1 MRRDRSSRCVT
12 SAKDAV
18 DHRSSRLLKKHR
30 LRCNSQCNERN
41 SRVLSRSEVVVR
53 NNVKH
58 VTLSN
63 RDPSNRRDRNHSNS
77 SHGHSNRHAD
87 NRSRWNVGR
96 SNHRVNVLL
105 RQHDQ
110 PPHRVLSR
118 SRNRNTSARRKRK
131 SSSSR
136 RNSSRSKS
144 AVILVRNAAILA
156 RAKARN
162 HKTETRITRI
172 RTGFNPALNPRNPR

>member
-63 RDPSNRRDRNHSNS
+63 RDPSDHNQSNS

-87 NRSRWNVGR
+87 NRSRLNVGR

-118 SRNRNTSARRKRK
+118 SRNRNTSARRRRK
-131 SSSSR
+131 SSSRSSR

-144 AVILVRNAAILA
+144 AAILA

-172 RTGFNPALNPRNPR
+172 RSGFNPA

>member
-87 NRSRWNVGR
+87 NRSRLNVGR

-118 SRNRNTSARRKRK
+118 SRNRNTSARRRRK
-131 SSSSR
+131 SSSSSSR

-144 AVILVRNAAILA
+144 AAILA

-162 HKTETRITRI
+162 HKTERGLHGSDPDLI
-172 RTGFNPALNPRNPR
+172 RL